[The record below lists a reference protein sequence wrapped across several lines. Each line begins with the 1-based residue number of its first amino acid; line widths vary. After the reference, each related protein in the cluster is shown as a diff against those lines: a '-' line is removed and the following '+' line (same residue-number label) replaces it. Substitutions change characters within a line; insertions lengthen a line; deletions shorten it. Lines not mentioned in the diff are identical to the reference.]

1 MSEQTLS
8 WGRDVARSE
17 TKSSNL
23 YRAVWRWHFYA
34 GLLVLPFLI
43 TLSITGGLYLF
54 KDEIDGIVHA
64 DLKQVEMRNTSAKV
78 TPSAMVAAALAAH
91 PGAVVK
97 FIDPPTAVSSA
108 EVTVKANSG
117 ERLAVYIDP
126 YSGQVLGSLPDR
138 GTVMWTIRYL
148 HSLKYF
154 GTVAR
159 AFIEIA
165 AGWSILLV
173 GTGIYLWWP
182 RRQAGGVVSV
192 RGTPKKRVFWRDT
205 HAVTG
210 IFVGFFIVFL
220 AVTGMPWSN
229 VWGGKVN
236 EWANGHNFG
245 YPAGV
250 RVAVP
255 MSDEHLGHVSPTTWS
270 LEQAQVPESS
280 GHNHGAE
287 PIGLDKAIRIFD
299 GMGLHR
305 GYTVAIPASGK
316 GVYSASVYPDDLSQ
330 QRVIHLDQYS
340 GKPLI
345 DMSYADYGPLGKW
358 LEFGI
363 NVHMGQQFGLANQI
377 VLLIVCLAIVMLAVS
392 AAVMWWKRRPSG
404 SLGVPP
410 APSDRRAFQGLLV
423 ILVIGGIGFPL
434 VGISLLVMLALDF
447 AFSSWRSRTA

>member
-1 MSEQTLS
+1 MADQTLR

-17 TKSSNL
+17 STSTDL

-34 GLLVLPFLI
+34 GVLVLPFLI
-43 TLSITGGLYLF
+43 ILSITGGLYLF
-54 KDEIDGIVHA
+54 KDEIDGILHA
-64 DLKQVEMRNTSAKV
+64 DLKQVEVRDASARV
-78 TPSAMVAAALAAH
+78 TPSAMVAAAVAAH
-91 PGAVVK
+91 PGTATK
-97 FIDPPTAVSSA
+97 YTEPPTPTSSA
-108 EVTVKANSG
+108 EVTVKTASS
-117 ERLAVYIDP
+117 EMLAVYVNP
-126 YSGQVLGSLPDR
+126 YGGQVLGSLPDR
-138 GTVMWTIRYL
+138 GTVMWTIRTL

-154 GTVAR
+154 GTFAR

-182 RRQAGGVVSV
+182 RQQTGGIVSV
-192 RGTPKKRVFWRDT
+192 RGTPGKRVFWRDT

-210 IFVGFFIVFL
+210 VFVGFFIVFL
-220 AVTGMPWSN
+220 AITGMPWSN

-236 EWANGHNFG
+236 EWANGNNFG

-270 LEQAQVPESS
+270 LEQAKVPDS
-280 GHNHGAE
+280 GGHSHGAE
-287 PIGLDKAIRIFD
+287 PIGLNEAVAAFD
-299 GMGLHR
+299 EMGLHR
-305 GYTVAIPASGK
+305 GYTVALPAGTK

-330 QRVIHLDQYS
+330 QRVVHLDQYT

-345 DMSYADYGPLGKW
+345 DMSYANYGPLGKW

-363 NVHMGQQFGLANQI
+363 NVHMGQQFGLANQLA
-377 VLLIVCLAIVMLAVS
+377 LLAVCLAIIMLAVS
-392 AAVMWWKRRPSG
+392 AGVTWWKRRPSG

-410 APSDRRAFQGLLV
+410 APSDRRVMRGLLA
-423 ILVIGGIGFPL
+423 ILIAGGIVFPL
-434 VGISLLVMLALDF
+434 VGISLLIMLLLDWAF
-447 AFSSWRSRTA
+447 AGRKAKTA